1 MTRIK
6 NITTLS
12 NEKTDLVFPGLHEQE
27 IDGSHLTVLPALI
40 DPHVHFRV
48 PGAEHKEDWK
58 SGALAAV
65 RSGVTTVLDMPN
77 NNPPCTTLERLHE
90 KKRLIDAQL
99 KAVDI
104 PLRYGLYFGADKEHL
119 DQIALAKAECPAL
132 KIFMGCSTGGLV
144 IDTDAALDE
153 AFRIASQ
160 AKLLVAVHAEDEAIL
175 IETRKK
181 YAGATD
187 PAMHSLI
194 RPKEAAIRATE
205 KALNLSAKYNTPL
218 YILHLSTKEELELV
232 RQAKKNGL
240 PVFAEA
246 TTHHLFFTVDD
257 YKEWKTLVQ
266 MNPPLR
272 THEDQ
277 EALWEGIADG
287 TFDTIGTDHA
297 PHTLQEKLRPFGEA
311 PSGIPGIETLLPLM
325 LDAVNQGRLTLK
337 RLVELTRT
345 NIEKIFSLPSN
356 TDVVC
361 VDRQL
366 QKTVD
371 ERELKSKCGWTPY
384 RGKKLTGWPIYT
396 VCRGRLFYGSGFNP
410 KTVEETQRHE
420 NGRSSNWGSS
430 CAKS

>member
-1 MTRIK
+1 MIRIK

-12 NEKTDLVFPGLHEQE
+12 KNKTDLILPGAQERE
-27 IDGSHLTVLPALI
+27 IDGSHLTLLPALI
-40 DPHVHFRV
+40 DPHVHFRT
-48 PGAEHKEDWK
+48 PGGEHKEDWK

-77 NNPPCTTLERLHE
+77 NTPPCTTLERLHE

-119 DQIALAKAECPAL
+119 DQIPLAKPECVAL

-144 IDTDAALDE
+144 IESDADLE
-153 AFRIASQ
+153 TAFRLATE
-160 AKLLVAVHAEDEAIL
+160 AKMLVAVHAEDESIL
-175 IETRKK
+175 VERKK
-181 YAGATD
+181 AYAGATD
-187 PAMHSLI
+187 PAVHSLM

-205 KALNLSAKYNTPL
+205 KAINLAAKYGTSL

-232 RQAKKNGL
+232 RQAKKNGIT
-240 PVFAEA
+240 VFAEA
-246 TTHHLFFTVDD
+246 TTHHLFFTVED
-257 YKEWKTLVQ
+257 YAEWKTFVQ
-266 MNPPLR
+266 MNPPIR
-272 THEDQ
+272 TKEDQ
-277 EALWEGIADG
+277 EALWEGIREG
-287 TFDTIGTDHA
+287 TIDTLGTDHA
-297 PHTLQEKLRPFGEA
+297 PHTLQEKQLAFGKA

-325 LDAVNQGRLTLK
+325 LDAVNQKKLTLE

-356 TDVVC
+356 SDVVC

-371 ERELKSKCGWTPY
+371 AKELKSKCGWTPY
-384 RGKKLTGWPIYT
+384 HGRVLTGWPIYT
-396 VCRGRLFYGSGFNP
+396 ACQGRLYYGSGF
-410 KTVEETQRHE
+410 E
-420 NGRSSNWGSS
+420 SNKVQSG
-430 CAKS
+430 